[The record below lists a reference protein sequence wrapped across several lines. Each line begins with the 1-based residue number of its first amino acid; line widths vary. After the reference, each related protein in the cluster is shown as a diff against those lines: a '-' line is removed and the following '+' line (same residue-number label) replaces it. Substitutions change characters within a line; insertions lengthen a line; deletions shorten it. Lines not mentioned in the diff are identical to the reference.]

1 MKVISN
7 TKTGANTVELEISV
21 GAEQFRAAVDKAY
34 HKNVGKIN
42 LPGFRKG
49 KAPKA
54 MIEKMYGKG
63 FFYEDA
69 VNSLYP
75 EAYRAALEETALE
88 PVDQA
93 DIEVLDVDD
102 DGFKFKATVTT
113 KPEVEVKDYKGIK
126 AVKKVVKASD
136 EDVTAELGRL
146 QERGSRMVT
155 VEGRAAQDGDT
166 ATIDFEG
173 FVDDVAFPGGKGEGY
188 PLVLGSGSFIPG
200 FEEQIVGKEVGS
212 EFDVNVTFPENYQ
225 AAELASKAAVFK
237 CKLHELKNKELPE
250 LDDEF
255 AKDVSEFDT
264 LEELKADLRA
274 KLQEH
279 KDAESQG
286 NLENDLVSEVIKNM
300 TAEIPEVMFERRID
314 EMVQDFEYRLQGQGL
329 NLDTYLQ
336 YTNGELASFR
346 KTFREQAERQ
356 VKVRLALEKIA
367 QLENLA
373 ATDEE
378 VEGEYVKMASAY
390 GLEADKMK
398 SFVPA
403 ADVAKDIVVNKA
415 IDLVRTSAD
424 VTEE

>member
-75 EAYRAALEETALE
+75 EAYREALEETALE

-126 AVKKVVKASD
+126 AVKKVVKATD
-136 EDVTAELGRL
+136 EDVAAELGRL

-155 VEGRAAQDGDT
+155 IEGRAAQNGDT

-173 FVDDVAFPGGKGEGY
+173 FVDEVPFPGGKGEGY

-225 AAELASKAAVFK
+225 AEELAGKAAVFK

-286 NLENDLVSEVIKNM
+286 NLENDLVTEVIKNL

-329 NLDTYLQ
+329 NLETYLQ

-367 QLENLA
+367 QLENLS
-373 ATDEE
+373 ATEE
-378 VEGEYVKMASAY
+378 EIEAEYAKMASAY
-390 GLEADKMK
+390 GIEADKMK
-398 SFVPA
+398 SFVSA
-403 ADVAKDIVVNKA
+403 ADVAKDLVVSKA
-415 IDLVRTSAD
+415 IELVRTSAD